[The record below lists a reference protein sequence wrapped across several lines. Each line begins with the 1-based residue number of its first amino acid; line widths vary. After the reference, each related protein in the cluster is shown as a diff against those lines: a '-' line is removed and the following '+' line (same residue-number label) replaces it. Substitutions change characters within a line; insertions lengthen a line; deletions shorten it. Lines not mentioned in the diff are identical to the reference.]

1 MTLQQIRYFLAL
13 CEERN
18 FTRAAKKCGV
28 RQPTLSQVVQRL
40 ERELGEPLFVRSNPI
55 RLTGLGAAL
64 QPRFRRVDETVE
76 KTRRYAADQ
85 VSILKAELKANF
97 NRIAL
102 SGS

>member
-55 RLTGLGAAL
+55 RLTNLGVAL
-64 QPRFRRVDETVE
+64 QPRFRTIDEIVE
-76 KTRRYAADQ
+76 QTLRYAVDQ
-85 VSILKAELKANF
+85 VSFLKAKLKVDVG
-97 NRIAL
+97 RRAL
-102 SGS
+102 